1 MYPFL
6 SGLALSVVLSAPW
19 ASTELARNIYSPE
32 SGIICDKSAGFCVD
46 TFGISMAFTQQYLGD
61 EAQAAMM
68 KKINRVG
75 SRNFDATRYIFSN
88 GVYCDS
94 FQRACFISRFTD
106 EKHVT
111 FTNILFK

>member
-1 MYPFL
+1 MYKFL
-6 SGLALSVVLSAPW
+6 AGLALSVVLSSAW
-19 ASTELARNIYSPE
+19 ANTELDRNIYSPE
-32 SGIICDKSAGFCVD
+32 RGIICDERAGFCVD
-46 TFGISMAFTQQYLGD
+46 SFGISMAFTQQYLGD

-75 SRNFDATRYIFSN
+75 SRNFDTTRYILSN

-106 EKHVT
+106 EKQVI
-111 FTNILFK
+111 FTNVLFK